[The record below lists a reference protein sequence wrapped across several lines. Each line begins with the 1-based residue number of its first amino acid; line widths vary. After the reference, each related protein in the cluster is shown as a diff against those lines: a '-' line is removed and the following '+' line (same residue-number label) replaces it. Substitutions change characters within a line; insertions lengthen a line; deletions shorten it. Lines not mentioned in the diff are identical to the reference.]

1 MKGVSEVSQGF
12 IRYYRLIGFH
22 EYVHIDRAIER
33 ERERGIDRE
42 RERALVFC
50 MFGRDQ
56 LRVASLEFR
65 GLGLMVFESF

>member
-42 RERALVFC
+42 REREHLFSACLA
-50 MFGRDQ
+50 GI
-56 LRVASLEFR
+56 S
-65 GLGLMVFESF
+65 LGLQVWNFGV

>member
-42 RERALVFC
+42 RER
-50 MFGRDQ
+50 
-56 LRVASLEFR
+56 
-65 GLGLMVFESF
+65 ESTCFLHVWQGSA